1 MELKIIKENLK
12 NESFS
17 RSVRENIEDWGKSF
31 ETDKEDEKLMQVWFD
46 SVIDNF
52 LKILEDVEDEEEL
65 RVLLFSKYVELKC
78 FWKQLN
84 TQIQY
89 QNFNTGNTDSK
100 LMIQASLTTYILIAI
115 EPLIHE
121 EDLVEIQQFLTKPI
135 REILIEDPNSS
146 ISNSSVEDY
155 TVKQLEQQLNSLYY
169 DKEKLF
175 KAFGTCESKDV
186 ISILKNM
193 REQVID
199 LKSEMQDSCVLN
211 GSIQFTGKRK
221 IRVLKH

>member
-31 ETDKEDEKLMQVWFD
+31 ETTKEDEKLTQVWFD

-146 ISNSSVEDY
+146 ISNLSEEDS

-175 KAFGTCESKDV
+175 KAFGTCEFKDV

-221 IRVLKH
+221 IRVLKQ

>member
-1 MELKIIKENLK
+1 MELKIIKDKLK
-12 NESFS
+12 NESFT
-17 RSVRENIEDWGKSF
+17 RSVMENIEDWGKSF
-31 ETDKEDEKLMQVWFD
+31 EMSKEDEHITQVWFN
-46 SVIDNF
+46 SVINNF

-84 TQIQY
+84 TQVQY

-100 LMIQASLTTYILIAI
+100 LIIQASLITYILIAI

-121 EDLVEIQQFLTKPI
+121 EDLAEIQQFLTKPI
-135 REILIEDPNSS
+135 REILIEDPNSDVS
-146 ISNSSVEDY
+146 IPNESDFMIQ
-155 TVKQLEQQLNSLYY
+155 QLEQQITSLYY
-169 DKEKLF
+169 DKEKLYR
-175 KAFGTCESKDV
+175 ALGTCDTKDV

-193 REQVID
+193 REQVTD
-199 LKSEMQDSCVLN
+199 LKLEMTDSCILD

-221 IRVLKH
+221 IRVLKT